1 MKLRK
6 GMFGKQRRI
15 REGDIEAF
23 EHLFREYYAA
33 LCHYANSFVNN
44 LDVAE
49 EIVQEFFYNYWKNR
63 QTIQIKVSV
72 KSYLF
77 TSIRNNALKH
87 LEQLAVRQRY
97 AERIL
102 ATASEYD
109 HSSVSEEFDARELKK
124 IIDNALLDLPER
136 SRIIFRMSRFDG
148 LKYQEIADKLSISV
162 KTVEA
167 NMSKVLQVLREK
179 LKQYHAENT
188 F

>member
-1 MKLRK
+1 MKIRK

-23 EHLFREYYAA
+23 EQLFREYYAA
-33 LCHYANSFVNN
+33 LCHYANSFVNS

-63 QTIQIKVSV
+63 QSIQIKVSV

-102 ATASEYD
+102 ASATEYD
-109 HSSVSEEFDARELKK
+109 QITVSEELDARELKK

-136 SRIIFRMSRFDG
+136 SRIIFRMSRFEG
-148 LKYQEIADKLSISV
+148 LKYQEIANKLSISV

-188 F
+188 I